1 MMNKDAELLSAI
13 YKNAKTGYHSTDAL
27 LPKASQGKFGG
38 ELRSCRDQYQNFA
51 KDASQRLQEMELSP
65 KEPNPLSRLSMQVGI
80 AANTMLDSSPSHLA
94 EMMINGSTMGIID
107 LEKRLKQCGESDP
120 EVQRLGKDLLEFE
133 QQSIDR
139 LKGDPR

>member
-65 KEPNPLSRLSMQVGI
+65 KEPNPLSKLSMQVGI
-80 AANTMLDSSPSHLA
+80 AANTMLDSSPPGRNDDQRQHHGHHRPGKTA
-94 EMMINGSTMGIID
+94 ETMWGI
-107 LEKRLKQCGESDP
+107 RPRGAATG
-120 EVQRLGKDLLEFE
+120 QRPIG
-133 QQSIDR
+133 I
-139 LKGDPR
+139 

>member
-94 EMMINGSTMGIID
+94 EMMINGSTMASSTWKNG
-107 LEKRLKQCGESDP
+107 
-120 EVQRLGKDLLEFE
+120 
-133 QQSIDR
+133 
-139 LKGDPR
+139 